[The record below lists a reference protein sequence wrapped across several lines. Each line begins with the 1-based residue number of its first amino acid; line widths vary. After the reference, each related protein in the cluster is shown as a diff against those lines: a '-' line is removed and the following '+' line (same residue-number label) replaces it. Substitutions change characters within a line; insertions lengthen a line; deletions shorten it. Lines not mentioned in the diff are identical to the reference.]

1 MPENKKVECFKV
13 KDNKIQKI
21 SVSVCRSKKKIDA
34 YLDKG
39 YTISMVT
46 EIKTKD
52 GSKTSILNYSPMTHE
67 EAWEEHKRRWG
78 PGIPF

>member
-13 KDNKIQKI
+13 KDGKTTKI
-21 SVSVCRSKKKIDA
+21 SVNVCRSKKKIDA

-39 YTISMVT
+39 YVINKVT
-46 EIKTKD
+46 EVKTKT
-52 GSKTSILNYSPMTHE
+52 GSKTKIETFSPRTYE